1 MATNFKC
8 EDALS
13 ADVCAKMREV
23 AAKLKV
29 DFAKVMKVMK
39 EIIAKGITKAKEII
53 EEIKKH
59 FFPGQELIENE
70 ITCEDI
76 LSEQVC
82 AALKKAAEKLKVKAA
97 EVDKIVRE
105 AVKKGIT
112 KAKEIAKIVRAKII
126 EMATNFKCEDALSAD
141 VCAKMREVAAK
152 LKVDF
157 AKVMKVMKEIIA
169 KGITKAKEIIEE
181 IKKHFFPGE
190 VNVIV
195 CEDVLADNVCK
206 ALKEAAK
213 VLKVKIEEVDAAVRE
228 AVNKGLTKAKDII
241 RFVRSKIDSFVKEF
255 KCEDVLDE
263 GICAKIHEIAALVKV
278 DAAKVDAFI
287 RKLVLKGYTKAKE
300 IIDAIKKHFFPGVE
314 GELINVITCE
324 DVLSAD
330 MCKKLRDAAELFK
343 IKAAE
348 VDKMI
353 REAIA
358 KGVTKAKEIFKI
370 VQAKLIEMAKNFKC
384 TDALSKDVCDKIAEV
399 AGKLKVKMA
408 EVMKVIK
415 EIIVKGITKAKE
427 IIEEIKKH
435 FFPGV
440 EGELINVITCEDVLS
455 ANVCHDLRAIAAKLK
470 VKIEKIDE
478 IIRQLVKEKITEAKE
493 IIKRVREKLV
503 ELATN
508 FKCTDILSENV
519 CKEIKDFAAKIKVEA
534 KKVDEIIKKIVVEG
548 VTKAKEIIKKII
560 EHFFPKP

>member
-1 MATNFKC
+1 
-8 EDALS
+8 
-13 ADVCAKMREV
+13 
-23 AAKLKV
+23 
-29 DFAKVMKVMK
+29 
-39 EIIAKGITKAKEII
+39 
-53 EEIKKH
+53 
-59 FFPGQELIENE
+59 
-70 ITCEDI
+70 
-76 LSEQVC
+76 
-82 AALKKAAEKLKVKAA
+82 
-97 EVDKIVRE
+97 
-105 AVKKGIT
+105 
-112 KAKEIAKIVRAKII
+112 
-126 EMATNFKCEDALSAD
+126 
-141 VCAKMREVAAK
+141 
-152 LKVDF
+152 
-157 AKVMKVMKEIIA
+157 
-169 KGITKAKEIIEE
+169 
-181 IKKHFFPGE
+181 
-190 VNVIV
+190 
-195 CEDVLADNVCK
+195 
-206 ALKEAAK
+206 
-213 VLKVKIEEVDAAVRE
+213 
-228 AVNKGLTKAKDII
+228 
-241 RFVRSKIDSFVKEF
+241 
-255 KCEDVLDE
+255 
-263 GICAKIHEIAALVKV
+263 
-278 DAAKVDAFI
+278 
-287 RKLVLKGYTKAKE
+287 
-300 IIDAIKKHFFPGVE
+300 
-314 GELINVITCE
+314 
-324 DVLSAD
+324 

-455 ANVCHDLRAIAAKLK
+455 AKVCHDLRAIAAKLK

-508 FKCTDILSENV
+508 FKCTDILSEHV